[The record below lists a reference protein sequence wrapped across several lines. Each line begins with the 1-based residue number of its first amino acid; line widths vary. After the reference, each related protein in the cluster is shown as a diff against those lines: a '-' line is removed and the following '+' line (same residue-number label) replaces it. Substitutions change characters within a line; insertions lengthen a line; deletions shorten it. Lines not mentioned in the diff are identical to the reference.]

1 MCDRVQTYYTWVN
14 QSLLWLLSAV
24 CLTYKYLRHIFF
36 NRLRIEPVNYNGLWW
51 TPPTMWNPLTSFPW
65 ISINLTQSTMKLTML
80 ICWTVLLTTFWL
92 RFGERF
98 STNNGY
104 SNCYLLCPP
113 CSWPVFIFVWG
124 ATEIQYFNC
133 EFPFRMYQN
142 PNGPSILS
150 ISIKT
155 DIQYKVCGFSYL
167 SHRSMTKGLF
177 FLL

>member
-1 MCDRVQTYYTWVN
+1 
-14 QSLLWLLSAV
+14 
-24 CLTYKYLRHIFF
+24 
-36 NRLRIEPVNYNGLWW
+36 
-51 TPPTMWNPLTSFPW
+51 MWNPLTSFPW

-80 ICWTVLLTTFWL
+80 ICWTVLLTTFLL

-142 PNGPSILS
+142 PSILS
-150 ISIKT
+150 ICIKA
-155 DIQYKVCGFSYL
+155 DIQYKVYGFFL
-167 SHRSMTKGLF
+167 SFSQIYDQRSVLLVIKLFNPLTWLGLF
-177 FLL
+177 TRFWLGNMTAPNIGAEEQLILL